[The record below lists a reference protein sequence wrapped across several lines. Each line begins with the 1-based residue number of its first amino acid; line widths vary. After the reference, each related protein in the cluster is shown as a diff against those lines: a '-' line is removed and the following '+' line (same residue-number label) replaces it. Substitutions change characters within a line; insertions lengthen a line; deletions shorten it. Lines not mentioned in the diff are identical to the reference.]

1 MKIVNKIIL
10 LAFLGVVWSCNY
22 LDIVPDETAQEKD
35 AFSDPK
41 AAERFLY
48 TCYSY
53 IPRDNHTQ
61 QSIDFLTG
69 DEVVTPF
76 EHEAFANFPKGNYTA
91 INPQLSYWKTL
102 FSGLRSCYM
111 LKKYVGDVPN
121 LPRTKADDYKAQADF
136 LIGYF
141 HYLLIQNYG
150 PTIIIDGVEDTNKPV
165 EDFKG
170 REPLDKCVDFVVKTL
185 DEAAKKLPLTRKGDE
200 LGLATSVMAK
210 ALKGKLLVLAA
221 SPLFNGNSEFYTGFN
236 NPDGT
241 PLMPLEYREE
251 KWVKAANACK
261 EAIDLA
267 HSAGIELYYA
277 TPGALGN
284 IPEPMNMVERNLRF
298 TFIDK
303 DNTKE
308 LIWADYRPE
317 GNYDIQSK
325 SAPYATNGKHAYNG
339 TAPTLAM
346 VERFLTKNGLPIDKD
361 PEFNYAKRYEVGEFA
376 KDDKHGE
383 GKTTKMNIGR
393 EPRFYAWIT
402 FENGYYEIAGNQG
415 GNSIYSDQYKR
426 GKNGA
431 MLITKIMNGEPQG
444 RNGRNNDYSPT
455 GYLNKKGVHPKK
467 TPNQFKIN
475 YAWPKIRLA
484 DMYLLYAEA
493 CVETDKMSEAKTYL
507 NKVRKRAG
515 IPDVET
521 SWAKVPGA
529 TLDKK
534 TMRDI
539 VRQERMVE
547 LYLENQ
553 NFWDMRRWKLAEKYF
568 GATPMGMNIQA
579 NNIEEF
585 SKPTPVDVERKFTS
599 PMNYL
604 MPIPQGDIDKNK
616 NVVQNPGY

>member
-10 LAFLGVVWSCNY
+10 LAFLGVLWSCNY

-53 IPRDNHTQ
+53 MPRDNWTQ
-61 QSIDFLTG
+61 NSIDFLTG

-76 EHEAFANFPKGNYTA
+76 EHESFANFPKGNYTA

-102 FSGLRSCYM
+102 FAGLRNCYM
-111 LKKYVGDVPN
+111 LKKYISDVPN
-121 LPRTKADDYKAQADF
+121 LPKTKADDYKAQADF
-136 LIGYF
+136 LIGYYHF
-141 HYLLIQNYG
+141 LLIQNYG

-170 REPLDKCVDFVVKTL
+170 REPLDKCVDFVAKTL
-185 DEAAKKLPLTRKGDE
+185 DEAAKKLPLTRKGKE

-221 SPLFNGNSEFYTGFN
+221 SPLFNGNSEFYSGFN

-241 PLMPLEYREE
+241 PLMPLEYSNE
-251 KWVKAANACK
+251 KWGKAANACK

-284 IPEPMNMVERNLRF
+284 IPEPSNMVERGLRF

-303 DNTKE
+303 DNTHE

-317 GNYDIQSK
+317 GAYDLQPK
-325 SAPYATNGKHAYNG
+325 SAPYATNSKWGWNG
-339 TAPTLAM
+339 VAPTLAM

-361 PEFNYAKRYEVGEFA
+361 PEFDYAGRYKVGEFA
-376 KDDKHGE
+376 ADDKHGE

-402 FENGYYEIAGNQG
+402 FENGYYEIDGNQG
-415 GNSIYSDQYKR
+415 GNSIYSDKYKR
-426 GKNGA
+426 GKDGG
-431 MLITKIMNGEPQG
+431 MLITKMMNGEPQG
-444 RNGRNNDYSPT
+444 RNGRNNDYSPS
-455 GYLNKKGVHPKK
+455 GYLSKKGVHPKK
-467 TPNQFKIN
+467 TPEQSHIN
-475 YAWPKIRLA
+475 YPWPKIRLA

-493 CVETDKMSEAKTYL
+493 CVEADKLDEAKIYL

-529 TLDKK
+529 TLDKN

-579 NNIEEF
+579 NNIEEW

-599 PMNYL
+599 PTNYL

-616 NVVQNPGY
+616 KVVQNPGY